1 VPVRAE
7 RSIDRWT
14 GDEPELFLMMNRM
27 ASEPKVLRR
36 EWTSREGWRDTKA
49 GMWAWLIQRAAAVLL
64 LLVIALHLVNPFRR
78 PVQAA
83 LLALALLHA
92 LLGVRALVLDF
103 GAPLRWHRPLFAAAL
118 VLAVLVFAVVWRWR
132 WY

>member
-1 VPVRAE
+1 MSEVSR
-7 RSIDRWT
+7 
-14 GDEPELFLMMNRM
+14 EPT
-27 ASEPKVLRR
+27 VLRR
-36 EWTSREGWRDTKA
+36 EWSSREGWRGTHA
-49 GMWAWLIQRAAAVLL
+49 GMWAWLIQRAAAIALLPVL
-64 LLVIALHLVNPFRR
+64 ALHLVNPFRR

-103 GAPLRWHRPLFAAAL
+103 GAPLSWHRPMLAIAVVAAV
-118 VLAVLVFAVVWRWR
+118 VLFAVVWLTR